1 MPNLFEEDLNFIP
14 LIQNFN
20 NNILE
25 TTNLKRSKFNAYIEV
40 RNKIRI
46 KSDNFRKNIKVFSIQ
61 SGLLNIRPNYI
72 DNILNSI

>member
-1 MPNLFEEDLNFIP
+1 MFCIKNGKIPWMPNLFEEDLNFIP

-25 TTNLKRSKFNAYIEV
+25 TTNLKRSKFNAYREV

-46 KSDNFRKNIKVFSIQ
+46 INQIIFEKISKYFLYKAD
-61 SGLLNIRPNYI
+61 Y
-72 DNILNSI
+72 